1 MSINFIP
8 GYNVKPDS
16 IDEFGVVSFTD
27 GTNIMSPNQQ
37 QCQAYGYRYD
47 IATGTCYAFTF
58 NRGVTTSSENF
69 TNIIRGAQ
77 NTTEIGTSNTYI
89 MGDKNNVKG
98 NSRNNIIVGNYNEIS
113 SGVNNAAVLGS
124 YGVAQRP
131 GEVVMG
137 GGGGSLG
144 KNQSSTIHLSGT
156 TTDASATSLF
166 LNGDSTQTV
175 IARDDSENNFSSF
188 EAHITGVRTGGTAA
202 GNVFDRI
209 YLKADG
215 LVYLKASSQQARDRG
230 NFGTVTGWTAAVAFT
245 GTNDMVVQVTGAANM
260 EITWACTFNLYEM
273 II

>member
-156 TTDASATSLF
+156 TTDAAATSLF
-166 LNGDSTQTV
+166 LNGDSNQTV
-175 IARDDSENNFSSF
+175 IARDNSENNFSSF
-188 EAHITGVRTGGTAA
+188 EAHIMGIRTGGTAA
-202 GNVFDRI
+202 GNANDRI

-215 LVYLKASSQQARDRG
+215 LVFLKAANQQARDRG
-230 NFGTVTGWTAAVAFT
+230 SFGTVTGWTAAVAFT
-245 GTNDMVVQVTGAANM
+245 GTNDMVVQVTGAAGMN
-260 EITWACTFNLYEM
+260 ITWACTFNLYEM